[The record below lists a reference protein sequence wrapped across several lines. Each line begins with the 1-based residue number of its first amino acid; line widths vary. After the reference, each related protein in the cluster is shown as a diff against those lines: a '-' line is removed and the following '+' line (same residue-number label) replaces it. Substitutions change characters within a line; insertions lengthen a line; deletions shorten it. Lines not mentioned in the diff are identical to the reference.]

1 LRQGSKDRPRSSSG
15 LKIDS
20 FLGLSLKTAS
30 SKPAAAIGSSQEG
43 VPFIALLAL
52 TAAALL
58 IGGYHLGVEDAE
70 IYLPAARKLLDPSL
84 YPYASEFFLSHGHL
98 SLFGFVLAGTA
109 KLTGMSIDWTV
120 LAWYILTLFATLT
133 SCWLFVSA
141 CFSSPRARWTAML
154 VATAVLTMPAT
165 NTALLLV
172 DPYLTARSFST
183 PLTLFALTAILEH
196 RYVHAGVAVAV
207 TALFHPQM
215 VMYIAF
221 LWAVM
226 WATERVKSRVREP
239 LAVPVS
245 GFALIPTGFALSPA
259 RGNYREALFSRD
271 YFFLYNWNW
280 YHWLGLLAPLAI
292 LAWLWR
298 TDLRGTRAPFRVVTL
313 ALIPFGLVS
322 IASAAFLCSS
332 PDFEM
337 FVRLQPLR
345 SFHLITLI
353 FVLLLAGVMGE
364 YLGRDR
370 KWAPAAL
377 AVPLAVGMFIA
388 ARATYPH
395 SAHIEIPGEHSS
407 NPWVNTLLWIRNN
420 TPADAVFAV
429 DSRYFKDEPMDVHGF
444 RSISERSALAD
455 YYKDSGVVSL
465 FPDLADEWAQMSNA
479 TYGLDHFSA
488 AQFRHLHDEYPE
500 VSWTVVHGG
509 SPMGLDCPYQ
519 RDSFAVCRMPA
530 VQRN

>member
-1 LRQGSKDRPRSSSG
+1 MTGNLRTNDGGQVM
-15 LKIDS
+15 
-20 FLGLSLKTAS
+20 
-30 SKPAAAIGSSQEG
+30 GSSDDRLP
-43 VPFIALLAL
+43 VLPLLAL

-70 IYLPAARKLLDPSL
+70 IYLPAARKLLHPGL
-84 YPYASEFFLSHGHL
+84 YPYGSEFFLSHGHL

-109 KLTGMSIDWTV
+109 KLTGISIDWTV
-120 LAWYILTLFATLT
+120 FAWYLLTLFATLT
-133 SCWLFVSA
+133 SCWLFVCA

-183 PLTLFALTAILEH
+183 PLTLLALTAILEH
-196 RYVHAGVAVAV
+196 RYVHAGAAVAV

-226 WATERVKSRVREP
+226 WVTERVKSRAREP
-239 LAVPVS
+239 LAVPAS

-259 RGNYREALFSRD
+259 RGNYREALYSRD
-271 YFFLYNWNW
+271 YFFLYNWTW

-313 ALIPFGLVS
+313 ALIPFGLIS

-353 FVLLLAGVMGE
+353 FVLLLAGVIGE
-364 YLGRDR
+364 YLAKDR
-370 KWAPAAL
+370 KWVPAAV

-395 SAHIEIPGEHSS
+395 SAHIEVPGETST

-420 TPADAVFAV
+420 TPSDAVFVV

-465 FPDLADEWAQMSNA
+465 FPDLADEWAQMSSA
-479 TYGLDHFSA
+479 TYGLNHFSV
-488 AQFRHLHDEYPE
+488 AQFKHLRNEYPE
-500 VSWTVVHGG
+500 VSWTVIHGA
-509 SPMGLDCPYQ
+509 SPAVLDCPYK
-519 RDSFAVCRMPA
+519 RNSFAVCRMPTGE
-530 VQRN
+530 N